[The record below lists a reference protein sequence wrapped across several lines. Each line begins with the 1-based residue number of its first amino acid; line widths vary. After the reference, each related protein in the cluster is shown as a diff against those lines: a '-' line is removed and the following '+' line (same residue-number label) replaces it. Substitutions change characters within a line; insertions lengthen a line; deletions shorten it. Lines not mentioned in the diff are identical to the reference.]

1 MYNIEF
7 YQTKP
12 NRFRCLNLNMKNFSC
27 WDIKIDTDSE
37 STPSLETSEF
47 SSNGYHRSWV
57 SPSSDSGIIFREW
70 FGEGGDLEQ
79 IPSHVNWYTLA
90 SRNHSSLNFA
100 HLPKS
105 EFGAEQLL
113 RSISPDQLPD
123 DSGRFCFCDWQSN
136 RATGCHR
143 RNLYVLYIYIPMI
156 YAHIRVC
163 IYTHIYIHRH
173 IAVY

>member
-1 MYNIEF
+1 
-7 YQTKP
+7 
-12 NRFRCLNLNMKNFSC
+12 MKNFSC

-143 RNLYVLYIYIPMI
+143 RNLYVLYIYIYIPMI